1 MRKISAVILVLVFLF
16 NSSLVFAA
24 SAASC
29 FTNNSALDTAFAQL
43 EKVFM
48 AGEQRNYT
56 LEITRGGKTDFKAK
70 MLPKMSDAAIKAA
83 VTEVLNE
90 IKYKIELKEEELG
103 GLTKEDYKKISTQ
116 LIEGTK
122 TNKVFFQYE
131 KDQKSVYLS
140 FGVSD
145 RDFER
150 FDNLTGNFANM
161 GTQKDEVSQADLEV
175 KSDVARYIQQSIQT
189 GNKISPEILE
199 NLPDRTDRL
208 FKELKPSKIV
218 AASAIAGIHRSIYES
233 DATKYDGSE
242 SLESI
247 IQDYQDMIEG
257 LQKNREDEKK
267 IEYYPFQDVPA
278 SDVRNEIA
286 EMLNDGEIS
295 EYFASGFNKA
305 ITLEELARLY
315 FESKEVNEKIEIEEG
330 IIDPDVPDYI
340 KNAFIYGMIDDTRDL
355 NKPLNRLEAAR
366 WLINGVLYQ
375 ESGVS
380 DTLRIDDYLKI
391 PLADQV
397 VVANCLRDGIK
408 TIGANFEPQSTYTRQ
423 DAITDRYKFRFIN
436 IRGYNA
442 PIYLN
447 DPSKIVIGKNT
458 VHLQFENTEQIEEYI
473 QDVFRDSAIG
483 NIKRNGSYM
492 RIDTG
497 CALLEFFTPENG
509 IKFTFK
515 NGVKYIDFDD
525 GLYGPELQYK
535 IEPRV
540 LKSDEKADMNMQ
552 IDSIH
557 KKIYSKLDP
566 VLAKIIKPN
575 MTAEQKV
582 KAIHDYV
589 VTYIT
594 YDSNYTDEETPENLL
609 KSIEKGR
616 GICGDYAML
625 FEYLCDRASIPC
637 TFEGGDVITS
647 SAGHAWN
654 VVYLNGQWKFV
665 DTTWDDGDTK
675 KISYKYFLVDKFT
688 FMKDHTPFMGVPD
701 EILYPE
707 IDGMKIKS
715 QEELRAYLLR
725 KFYWIDGF
733 KVTFRMAY
741 KKVKPFIGYLWNTS
755 EIKVVMTYDSKQD
768 LYTVTAKAR

>member
-1 MRKISAVILVLVFLF
+1 MKKTSTVLFILVLLF
-16 NSSLVFAA
+16 SSSLVFAE
-24 SAASC
+24 SATSC
-29 FTNNSALDTAFAQL
+29 FTNNGALDTAFAQL
-43 EKVFM
+43 EKAFM
-48 AGEQRNYT
+48 ASEQQNYT

-70 MLPKMSDAAIKAA
+70 MLPKMTDAAIKAA

-90 IKYKIELKEEELG
+90 IKYKIELEEEELG
-103 GLTKEDYKKISTQ
+103 GLTQEDYKKISTQ
-116 LIEGTK
+116 LIEGIK
-122 TNKVFFQYE
+122 TNKGYFQYE
-131 KDQKSVYLS
+131 KDLKSVYFS
-140 FGVSD
+140 FGISG

-150 FDNLTGNFANM
+150 FDNIKGNFASM
-161 GTQKDEVSQADLEV
+161 GAQKDEVSQTDLEV
-175 KSDVARYIQQSIQT
+175 KSDVARYIQQSIQI
-189 GNKISPEILE
+189 GNKVSQDILE

-208 FKELKPSKIV
+208 FKELRPSKIV
-218 AASAIAGIHRSIYES
+218 AARAIVGIHRSIYES

-247 IQDYQDMIEG
+247 IEGYRTALEWHQDE
-257 LQKNREDEKK
+257 REDEKK
-267 IEYYPFQDVPA
+267 IEYYPFQDAPT

-286 EMLNDGEIS
+286 EMLIDGKLS

-315 FESKEVNEKIEIEEG
+315 FESKEVDEKIEIEEG
-330 IIDPDVPDYI
+330 IIDPDAPDYI
-340 KNAFIYGMIDDTRDL
+340 KNAFIYGMIDDARDL
-355 NKPLNRLEAAR
+355 NKPLTRLEAAR
-366 WLINGVLYQ
+366 WLINGILYQ
-375 ESGVS
+375 ESGVYT
-380 DTLRIDDYLKI
+380 TLRIDDYLKI
-391 PLADQV
+391 PLADQI
-397 VVANCLRDGIK
+397 VVANCLSGID
-408 TIGANFEPQSTYTRQ
+408 TIGANFEPQGMYTRQ
-423 DAITDRYKFRFIN
+423 DAITEKYRFEFYN

-447 DPSKIVIGKNT
+447 DTSKIVIGKNT
-458 VHLQFENTEQIEEYI
+458 VHLQFESKEQTEEYI
-473 QDVFRDSAIG
+473 QDVFEDTATG
-483 NIKRNGSYM
+483 DIKRNGSYM
-492 RIDTG
+492 RIDMG

-535 IEPRV
+535 IEPR
-540 LKSDEKADMNMQ
+540 LLNSYEKADMNMQ

-566 VLAKIIKPN
+566 VLAKIVKPN

-616 GICGDYAML
+616 GICGDYAM
-625 FEYLCDRASIPC
+625 FFKYMCDRASIPC

-654 VVYLNGQWKFV
+654 VVFLNGQWKFV
-665 DTTWDDGDTK
+665 DTTWDDDPKT
-675 KISYKYFLVDKFT
+675 KISYKYYLVDKFT
-688 FMKDHTPFMGVPD
+688 FMKDHTPLMGVPV
-701 EILYPE
+701 EEKYPE
-707 IDGMKIKS
+707 IDGMNIKS
-715 QEELRAYLLR
+715 QEELRGYLLK

-733 KVTFRMAY
+733 KVTFRMAD
-741 KKVKPFIGYLWNTS
+741 KKMKPFIGYLWPS
-755 EIKVVMTYDSKQD
+755 REVKVVLTYDAKED
-768 LYTVTAKAR
+768 LYTVAAKAR